1 MLTLN
6 TSIWIFAPELYP
18 TRIRAL
24 GTSFLLALGTIGGAM
39 SQVLAGKMFDL
50 HGVSGMFGM
59 IAAMYFIFAI
69 AVQFAPETFGRSI
82 EEGAGGES
90 HSQEESAAAAGVPAS
105 AQERTA

>member
-1 MLTLN
+1 
-6 TSIWIFAPELYP
+6 
-18 TRIRAL
+18 
-24 GTSFLLALGTIGGAM
+24 M

-90 HSQEESAAAAGVPAS
+90 PAGQESAVAAGVHAGS
-105 AQERTA
+105 QERTA